1 MSEGRSESEAAS
13 DQWKPEN
20 NAAAQALYQE
30 LRKLAQKYMSLEK
43 PGQTLQAT
51 ALVHE
56 AYLRLAGGANSAQWN
71 SEGHFFAAAAVAMRR
86 ILVESARRKNSL
98 KRGGAGLRVNFDEN
112 QFEAGAVRENLI
124 ELDDAL
130 QRLEEINPQAA
141 QIVNLVYFA
150 GLSQR
155 EAATILDLSE
165 RTAGRLWA
173 YARAWLRNEL
183 DVREIS

>member
-1 MSEGRSESEAAS
+1 MSEGHSDSEPAS
-13 DQWKPEN
+13 DQWHPEN

-30 LRKLAQKYMSLEK
+30 LRKLAQNYMSLEK

-56 AYLRLAGGANSAQWN
+56 AYLRLAGGVNSAQWN
-71 SEGHFFAAAAVAMRR
+71 SEGHFFAAAAVTMRR
-86 ILVESARRKNSL
+86 ILVENARRKNSL
-98 KRGGAGLRVNFDEN
+98 KRGGDGFRVDFDEN
-112 QFEAGAVRENLI
+112 QLESGSVRENLV

-130 QRLEEINPQAA
+130 QRLEQINPQAA

-173 YARAWLRNEL
+173 YARAWLRNDL
-183 DVREIS
+183 DVTELS